1 MTEFLFQISSS
12 LFPIQERLKD
22 LAFTCHSRLK
32 VRFLCAIFTK
42 QINNDITMRL
52 IQDSMC
58 CMQQAIDGKIKS
70 SNALL
75 QTPASVIGP

>member
-1 MTEFLFQISSS
+1 MSFLASSS

-32 VRFLCAIFTK
+32 VRFLFAISFTK

-75 QTPASVIGP
+75 QTPASAVGL